1 MNAILNHHE
10 MQQSKAGNKYWK
22 VTFQQRGLYLTI
34 NPRWKQA
41 EHEAKAEGIK
51 NKQPVWLLQS
61 EYTES
66 TANFDGT
73 GAAWAMIRKSGKC
86 YQGNFLLEGV
96 TYLVD
101 IKRNSP
107 TSFELV
113 LTSQDEVSI
122 DDI

>member
-1 MNAILNHHE
+1 MNVTLNHSDMRE
-10 MQQSKAGNKYWK
+10 SKAGNKYFK
-22 VTFQQRGLYLTI
+22 TTFQSRDLYITV

-41 EHEAKAEGIK
+41 ELESVREGIK
-51 NKQPVWLLQS
+51 NKQPVWLLQA
-61 EYTES
+61 EYSES

-73 GAAWAMIRKSGKC
+73 GAAWAMIRRDGKC
-86 YQGNFLLEGV
+86 YQGNFVLEGV

-113 LTSQDEVSI
+113 MTSQEAVSI

>member
-1 MNAILNHHE
+1 MNITLNHSD
-10 MQQSKAGNKYWK
+10 MKQSRSGNKYFK
-22 VTFQQRGLYLTI
+22 VTFMQRGLYLTI

-51 NKQPVWLLQS
+51 NKQPVWLLQA
-61 EYTES
+61 EYTDS

-73 GAAWAMIRKSGKC
+73 GAAWAMTRREGRV
-86 YQGNFLLEGV
+86 YQGNFILEGV

-101 IKRNSP
+101 IKRSSP
-107 TSFELV
+107 STFELV
-113 LTSQDEVSI
+113 LTSQEEVSI

>member
-1 MNAILNHHE
+1 MQVILNHHE
-10 MQQSKAGNKYWK
+10 MQQSKAGNKYFK
-22 VTFQQRGLYLTI
+22 VTFMQRGLYLTI

-51 NKQPVWLLQS
+51 NKQPVWLLQA
-61 EYTES
+61 EYS
-66 TANFDGT
+66 NSQGNFDGT
-73 GAAWAMIRKSGKC
+73 GAAWAMTRKEGRV
-86 YQGNFLLEGV
+86 YQGNFILEGT

-101 IKRNSP
+101 IKRVSD
-107 TSFELV
+107 TSFEFT